1 MLVMWEVS
9 SSAALFFRMDILCSQ
24 HSIAIL
30 HLDVPRVRVSATWV
44 VACSHALSASST
56 SQTRPGA
63 RAHGTTASFPQENCS
78 FPLAI
83 PSPFLLGRSL
93 LKGPCSQRMD
103 QGASTAD
110 VTPYRPSW
118 LATSRAHSGAD
129 SVSQFPRLPLRLPA
143 WRCAA
148 APWRRSS
155 PFRGGGLRHGVA
167 AQRYA

>member
-63 RAHGTTASFPQENCS
+63 RAHGNTASFPQEPCS
-78 FPLAI
+78 FPLVMH
-83 PSPFLLGRSL
+83 FLLLLGRSL
-93 LKGPCSQRMD
+93 LKVPCSEWMSHV
-103 QGASTAD
+103 ASTASKNCSM
-110 VTPYRPSW
+110 RK
-118 LATSRAHSGAD
+118 
-129 SVSQFPRLPLRLPA
+129 
-143 WRCAA
+143 
-148 APWRRSS
+148 
-155 PFRGGGLRHGVA
+155 
-167 AQRYA
+167 